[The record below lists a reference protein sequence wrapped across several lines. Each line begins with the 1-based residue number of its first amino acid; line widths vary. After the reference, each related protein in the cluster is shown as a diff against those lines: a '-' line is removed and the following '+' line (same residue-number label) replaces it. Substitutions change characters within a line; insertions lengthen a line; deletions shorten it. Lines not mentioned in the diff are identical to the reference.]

1 MPKKKEF
8 YSRLNREY
16 ITDVNYSHTKK
27 VYKEF
32 KNKNLGDYHD
42 LYVQSDTLILADVFE
57 DFRNI
62 RLKLYEV
69 NPAHMLSA
77 PELAWEL
84 ALKKTGQK
92 VELLTDIDMLL
103 MVKKKELE
111 EEYVIKYVDIQNQI
125 INI

>member
-1 MPKKKEF
+1 M
-8 YSRLNREY
+8 EY
-16 ITDVNYSHTKK
+16 ITDVNYRHTKK

-62 RLKLYEV
+62 CLKLYEV

-111 EEYVIKYVDIQNQI
+111 EEYVIKYVDMQNQI

>member
-1 MPKKKEF
+1 M
-8 YSRLNREY
+8 EY
-16 ITDVNYSHTKK
+16 ITDVNHRHTKK

-42 LYVQSDTLILADVFE
+42 LFVQSDTLILADVFE

-62 RLKLYEV
+62 CLKLYEV

-77 PELAWEL
+77 PALAWEL

-111 EEYVIKYVDIQNQI
+111 EEYVIKYVDMQNQI